1 MAATHRL
8 RTLLLL
14 DLCEPPRYTGRVSAQ
29 SADVPFL
36 FRPGRSFMD
45 ALQCILTRRSCR
57 SYEDRPI
64 PKKEILELLTVGT
77 KAATGSDMQPWG
89 FVTLEGREKI
99 AALSDEIKAWLK
111 ENFADFPWLAQY
123 REWLDNPNYNIF
135 YDANNVICVY
145 GDTTS
150 HWYVYDGTLCTANI
164 MLAAHAKG
172 IGSCWIGFA
181 QDFMDRPE
189 IKARYKVP
197 EQCRFVSALSL
208 GYAKGHL
215 PEAQRKEPVIFNG

>member
-1 MAATHRL
+1 MMKTVLERG
-8 RTLLLL
+8 T
-14 DLCEPPRYTGRVSAQ
+14 
-29 SADVPFL
+29 AD
-36 FRPGRSFMD
+36 R
-45 ALQCILTRRSCR
+45 ILTGG
-57 SYEDRPI
+57 
-64 PKKEILELLTVGT
+64 LV
-77 KAATGSDMQPWG
+77 
-89 FVTLEGREKI
+89 
-99 AALSDEIKAWLK
+99 
-111 ENFADFPWLAQY
+111 
-123 REWLDNPNYNIF
+123 
-135 YDANNVICVY
+135 
-145 GDTTS
+145 
-150 HWYVYDGTLCTANI
+150 ANI

>member
-1 MAATHRL
+1 
-8 RTLLLL
+8 
-14 DLCEPPRYTGRVSAQ
+14 
-29 SADVPFL
+29 
-36 FRPGRSFMD
+36 MD

-64 PKKEILELLTVGT
+64 PKKEILELLSVGT
-77 KAATGSDMQPWG
+77 KAATGSGMQPWG

-215 PEAQRKEPVIFNG
+215 PEAQRREPVIFNG

>member
-1 MAATHRL
+1 
-8 RTLLLL
+8 
-14 DLCEPPRYTGRVSAQ
+14 
-29 SADVPFL
+29 
-36 FRPGRSFMD
+36 MD

-77 KAATGSDMQPWG
+77 KAATGSGMQPWG

-164 MLAAHAKG
+164 MLAAHAKA
-172 IGSCWIGFA
+172 S
-181 QDFMDRPE
+181 
-189 IKARYKVP
+189 VP
-197 EQCRFVSALSL
+197 AGSALPRTSWTVRRSRPATR
-208 GYAKGHL
+208 YRSSAASSA
-215 PEAQRKEPVIFNG
+215 P

>member
-1 MAATHRL
+1 
-8 RTLLLL
+8 
-14 DLCEPPRYTGRVSAQ
+14 
-29 SADVPFL
+29 
-36 FRPGRSFMD
+36 MD

-77 KAATGSDMQPWG
+77 KAATGSGMQPWG

-99 AALSDEIKAWLK
+99 AALSDEIKVWLK

-123 REWLDNPNYNIF
+123 REWLDHPNYNIF
-135 YDANNVICVY
+135 YDANNIICVY
-145 GDTTS
+145 GDTAS

-189 IKARYKVP
+189 IKAATRCRNTAASSVP
-197 EQCRFVSALSL
+197 
-208 GYAKGHL
+208 
-215 PEAQRKEPVIFNG
+215 

>member
-1 MAATHRL
+1 MSFL
-8 RTLLLL
+8 RNPEARRHAVLYLVITAVITALSFSGGL
-14 DLCEPPRYTGRVSAQ
+14 
-29 SADVPFL
+29 
-36 FRPGRSFMD
+36 RPGIA
-45 ALQCILTRRSCR
+45 ALAVCLIFDITA
-57 SYEDRPI
+57 
-64 PKKEILELLTVGT
+64 LLISRG
-77 KAATGSDMQPWG
+77 KYK
-89 FVTLEGREKI
+89 RI

>member
-1 MAATHRL
+1 
-8 RTLLLL
+8 
-14 DLCEPPRYTGRVSAQ
+14 
-29 SADVPFL
+29 
-36 FRPGRSFMD
+36 MD

-77 KAATGSDMQPWG
+77 KAATGSGMQPWG

-99 AALSDEIKAWLK
+99 AALSDEIKVWLK

-123 REWLDNPNYNIF
+123 REWLDHPNYNIF
-135 YDANNVICVY
+135 YDANNIICVY
-145 GDTTS
+145 GDTAS

-197 EQCRFVSALSL
+197 EHCRFVSALSL
-208 GYAKGHL
+208 GYAKGTCPKPRARNRSSSTASS
-215 PEAQRKEPVIFNG
+215 PERRSPKQTAIGPPPRHGGGSGPSRPQVSADGR

>member
-1 MAATHRL
+1 
-8 RTLLLL
+8 
-14 DLCEPPRYTGRVSAQ
+14 
-29 SADVPFL
+29 
-36 FRPGRSFMD
+36 MD

-64 PKKEILELLTVGT
+64 PKKEILELLTVGS
-77 KAATGSDMQPWG
+77 GMQPWG

-145 GDTTS
+145 GDTAS